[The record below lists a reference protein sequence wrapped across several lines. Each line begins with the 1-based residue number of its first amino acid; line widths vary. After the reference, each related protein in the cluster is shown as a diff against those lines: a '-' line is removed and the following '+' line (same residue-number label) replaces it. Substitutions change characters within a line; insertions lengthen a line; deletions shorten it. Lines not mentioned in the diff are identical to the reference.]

1 MGNPCKHAQWKE
13 PIMKDNKLYNFFYM
27 KCPEHANVWRQKVA
41 EGWGGEGGEWG
52 MAANLGSD
60 KMF

>member
-1 MGNPCKHAQWKE
+1 
-13 PIMKDNKLYNFFYM
+13 M